1 MIYLITYDIES
12 PKKRKFVSE
21 ILLSHGFKRIQKS
34 IFLSKENIKFI
45 EEVIGDINNL
55 LQVKEDSI
63 MYMPLC
69 REDFDKSYFIGN
81 NSFSRESLQLDE
93 FLVF

>member
-12 PKKRKFVSE
+12 PKKRKIISE
-21 ILLSHGFKRIQKS
+21 VLLSHGFKRIQKS
-34 IFLSKENIKFI
+34 VFLSKENIKFI
-45 EEVIGDINNL
+45 EEVIGDINSL
-55 LQVKEDSI
+55 LQIKKDSI
-63 MYMPLC
+63 IYMPLC

>member
-34 IFLSKENIKFI
+34 VFLSKENIKFI

-69 REDFDKSYFIGN
+69 MEDFDKSYFIGN

-93 FLVF
+93 FLIF

>member
-63 MYMPLC
+63 MYMPLG

-93 FLVF
+93 FIVF

>member
-34 IFLSKENIKFI
+34 VFLSKENIKFI

-69 REDFDKSYFIGN
+69 REDFDKCYFIGN

>member
-34 IFLSKENIKFI
+34 VFLSKENIKFI

-93 FLVF
+93 FLIF

>member
-93 FLVF
+93 FIVF

>member
-34 IFLSKENIKFI
+34 VFLSKENIKFI

-93 FLVF
+93 FIVF

>member
-34 IFLSKENIKFI
+34 VFLSKENIKFI

>member
-1 MIYLITYDIES
+1 MIYLITYAIES
-12 PKKRKFVSE
+12 SKKRKFVSE

-34 IFLSKENIKFI
+34 VFLSKENIKFI

>member
-12 PKKRKFVSE
+12 PKKRKIVSE

-34 IFLSKENIKFI
+34 VFLSRENIKFI
-45 EEVIGDINNL
+45 VEIIGEINKL
-55 LQVKEDSI
+55 LQIKEDSI

-69 REDFDKSYFIGN
+69 SEDFDKSYFIGN
-81 NSFSRESLQLDE
+81 NSFSRESLQLDK

>member
-34 IFLSKENIKFI
+34 VFLSKENIKFI
-45 EEVIGDINNL
+45 EEVMGDINNL

-93 FLVF
+93 FIVF